1 MQRILPLI
9 KLGVGWAILVVLTVG
24 MINCTGNGTTEP
36 SASIGDRSV
45 NVSTTMD
52 ENSLDW
58 FAVGKDGTHVSLRD
72 VVPAGSPAVL
82 YFFAP
87 G

>member
-1 MQRILPLI
+1 MQRIPSLI
-9 KLGVGWAILVVLTVG
+9 KGGGFWALLVILTAG
-24 MINCTGNGTTEP
+24 MINCAGSGTTE
-36 SASIGDRSV
+36 SAASIGDGSV

-52 ENSLDW
+52 EDSLDW
-58 FAVGKDGTHVSLRD
+58 FAVGKDGTHVSLRE
-72 VVPAGSPAVL
+72 VVPQGSPAVL